1 MNRQYMIKPVI
12 VTFIFLLMF
21 SLVSCKN
28 KQVVQEDTSEGSLME
43 RIAKLEGVIS
53 VEAVDNNQ
61 SKWLPEKYV
70 VMVKQQID
78 WNDPE
83 AGSFAQLVEVGIH
96 PGAEVNILE
105 TYGYPFLE
113 GDLSG
118 DNQPELCVILEANH
132 IKVEHRFSGI
142 SFPEGM
148 SNYSKDGWEYLTTEN
163 ESGDY
168 HHVYEMFSQIFEGQ
182 WVAYGRSRGG
192 RACVDYARHYPGDMK
207 GYVPYV
213 GVNCN
218 GQHDPR
224 VMAYVNTV
232 IGDDAF
238 GKKEAARRRKLMDDL
253 MVECIRN
260 REELQDILWDAM
272 VAQGLTFPEWANKER
287 LLDLTL
293 LEFQVEFW
301 QDDGD
306 FKDIED
312 VLDLPDDDGEK
323 RSAKNEAIYALFP
336 KYGGDPSFY
345 SHDYFGFSY
354 YVGALIEE
362 GNYEID
368 FTHLREVLKEAGLE
382 DKLVIKPE
390 DQKDLLRNFV
400 LDDDQKE
407 DFVFIPGHF
416 EALDSFAK
424 TTDQDIVFIG
434 GDLDPWSAVYVD
446 GGDNP
451 HFRSYILTG
460 KAHHTQIADFDQE
473 TQKKIIGTIRS
484 WVK

>member
-1 MNRQYMIKPVI
+1 MIKLTI
-12 VTFIFLLMF
+12 VALISLLMF
-21 SLVSCKN
+21 SLVSCGD
-28 KQVVQEDTSEGSLME
+28 KQEPKEDTSGQLIME
-43 RIAKLEGVIS
+43 KIAGLKGVIS
-53 VEAVDNNQ
+53 VEAVENNQ
-61 SKWLPEKYV
+61 SEWLPEKYA
-70 VMVKQQID
+70 VMVEQQID

-83 AGSFAQLVEVGIH
+83 AGTFAQLVEVGIH
-96 PGAEVNILE
+96 PGAEVNVLE
-105 TYGYPFLE
+105 TYGYPFLD
-113 GDLSG
+113 GDLAG
-118 DNQPELCVILEANH
+118 DNQPEVCVILEANH

-148 SNYSKDGWEYLTTEN
+148 TNYSKDGWEYLTTEN

-168 HHVYEMFSQIFEGQ
+168 HHVYEMFSQIFNGQ

-218 GQHDPR
+218 GEHDPR
-224 VMAYVNTV
+224 VMDYVNTV
-232 IGDDAF
+232 IGDNAF
-238 GKKEAARRRKLMDDL
+238 GKEEAARRRKLMDDF

-260 REELQDILWDAM
+260 REQLQNILWDAM
-272 VAQGLTFPEWANKER
+272 ASMGRSFPEWTTRER

-306 FKDIED
+306 FGDIEN
-312 VLDLPDDDGEK
+312 VLSLPDDDTEK
-323 RSAKNEAIYALFP
+323 RAAKNDAIYALFP
-336 KYGGDPSFY
+336 RYGGDPSFY

-354 YVGALIEE
+354 YVGALVEE

-368 FTHLREVLKEAGLE
+368 FSHLREVLKQAGL
-382 DKLVIKPE
+382 DDQLAIKPE

-400 LDDDQKE
+400 LDDDQK
-407 DFVFIPGHF
+407 DHFVFIPGHY
-416 EALDSFAK
+416 EALDDFAK
-424 TTDQDIVFIG
+424 TTDQEIVFIG

-451 HFRSYILTG
+451 NFKSYILIG
-460 KAHHTQIADFDQE
+460 KAHHTQIADFDQD
-473 TQKKIIGTIRS
+473 TQKEIIETIRS
-484 WVK
+484 WVQ

>member
-1 MNRQYMIKPVI
+1 
-12 VTFIFLLMF
+12 
-21 SLVSCKN
+21 
-28 KQVVQEDTSEGSLME
+28 ME
-43 RIAKLEGVIS
+43 KIAGLKGVIS
-53 VEAVDNNQ
+53 VEAVENNQ
-61 SKWLPEKYV
+61 SEWLPEKYA
-70 VMVKQQID
+70 VMVEQQID

-83 AGSFAQLVEVGIH
+83 AGTFAQLVEVGIH
-96 PGAEVNILE
+96 PGAEVNVLE
-105 TYGYPFLE
+105 TYGYPFLD
-113 GDLSG
+113 GDLAG
-118 DNQPELCVILEANH
+118 DNQPEVCVILEANH

-148 SNYSKDGWEYLTTEN
+148 TNYSKDGWEYLTTEN

-168 HHVYEMFSQIFEGQ
+168 HHVYEMFSQIFNGQ

-207 GYVPYV
+207 GYIPYV

-218 GQHDPR
+218 GEHDPR
-224 VMAYVNTV
+224 VMEYVNTV
-232 IGDDAF
+232 IGDNAF
-238 GKKEAARRRKLMDDL
+238 GKEEAARRRKLMDDF

-260 REELQDILWDAM
+260 RDQLQNILWEAM
-272 VAQGLTFPEWANKER
+272 AAMGRSFPDWITRER

-312 VLDLPDDDGEK
+312 VLSLPDTTVEQ
-323 RSAKNEAIYALFP
+323 RSAKNDAIYALFP
-336 KYGGDPSFY
+336 RYGGDPSFY

-354 YVGALIEE
+354 YVGALVEE

-368 FTHLREVLKEAGLE
+368 FSHLREVLKQAGL
-382 DKLVIKPE
+382 DDQLAIKPE

-400 LDDDQKE
+400 LDDDQK
-407 DFVFIPGHF
+407 DHFVFIPGHY
-416 EALDSFAK
+416 EALDDFAK
-424 TTDQDIVFIG
+424 TTDQKIVFIG

-451 HFRSYILTG
+451 NFKSYILIG
-460 KAHHTQIADFDQE
+460 KAHHTQIADFDQD
-473 TQKKIIGTIRS
+473 TQKEIIETIRS
-484 WVK
+484 WVQ